1 MKMSILIN
9 LDISYICPR
18 EINIFQIQ
26 DEPNYFLL
34 KFDIKTKGHH
44 SI

>member
-1 MKMSILIN
+1 MRKFKLYLPKRN
-9 LDISYICPR
+9 KYI
-18 EINIFQIQ
+18 QIQ